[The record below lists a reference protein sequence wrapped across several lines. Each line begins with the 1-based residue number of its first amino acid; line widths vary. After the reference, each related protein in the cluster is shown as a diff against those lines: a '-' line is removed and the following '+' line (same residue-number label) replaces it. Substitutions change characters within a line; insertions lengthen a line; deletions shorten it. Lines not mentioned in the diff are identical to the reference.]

1 MLKAKKV
8 YIEGIVQGVGFRP
21 FIFKLAN
28 ELGLKGYI
36 YNDTNGVY
44 IEIEGEESLI
54 DEFIK
59 LIPEKA
65 PPLALVE
72 RILTEDT
79 QVKGYSEF
87 FIEKSKGGEEKFVLI
102 SPDVSTCDDCLM
114 ELFDPSDRRFRY
126 PFINCTNCGPRFTI
140 IVDVPYD
147 RPKTTMAVFKMCQEC
162 EREYHDPSNRRFH
175 AQPNA
180 CPVCGPSLKL
190 FDNNLKEI
198 CCDDPIK
205 EVAEILK
212 DGFIVA
218 IKGLGGYHLACDALN
233 DEAVSELRRR
243 KMRIEKPFA
252 IMIPDVDWLDKICDY
267 NEVELKLLTSIQ
279 RPIVLIRKKR
289 NCPIAY
295 EVAPRNSYLGVML
308 PYTPLHHLLM
318 REINLPLVMTSG
330 NLTEE
335 PIAYKDDDAFERLG
349 KIADFFLVHNREIHM
364 RCDDSVSAVIAGKP
378 VVLRR
383 SRGYVPYPVKLQF
396 EAKKQVLAVGGHLKN
411 TFCFLKGRYAFLSHH
426 IGDLENWATLKS
438 LIEGV
443 EHFKKLFDLKPEVL
457 AYDMHP
463 EYLSTKFAL
472 ELDVEVKVP
481 VQHHH
486 AHVASC
492 MAENGLS
499 GPVIGIAF
507 DGTGYGTDGKIWGG
521 EFLVAQMSKFERF
534 AHFDYVPL
542 PGGEVA
548 IKEPWRMALSYLMYS
563 FGDDFQSIQIPF
575 VKFLNE
581 NWSKVKILLKMI
593 DRGINSPMTSAVGRL
608 FDAVSAICSVRLR
621 VNYEAQAAM
630 EFQMLADEDE
640 SGVYEFEIIDSMKPW
655 RISFKQGIRE
665 IVHDIESGIDV
676 SKIAGKFHNTIARIV
691 CEVAKK
697 MKSESGIND
706 VVLSGGVFQNALLV
720 NKTMIEL
727 EKAGFKVYTHSKVP
741 PNDGGVIAWASC
753 RCSFQRNLKF
763 LFP

>member
-102 SPDVSTCDDCLM
+102 SPDVSTCDDCLR
-114 ELFDPSDRRFRY
+114 ELFDPSDRRYRY

-267 NEVELKLLTSIQ
+267 NEVELKLLTSNQ

-563 FGDDFQSIQIPF
+563 FGDDFQSIEIPF

-593 DRGINSPMTSAVGRL
+593 NRGINSPMTSAVGRL

-697 MKSESGIND
+697 MKSETGIND

-741 PNDGGVIAWASC
+741 PNDGGLSLGQAVVA
-753 RCSFQRNLKF
+753 
-763 LFP
+763 LFNAI

>member
-102 SPDVSTCDDCLM
+102 SPDVSTCDDCLR

-212 DGFIVA
+212 DGVIVA
-218 IKGLGGYHLACDALN
+218 IKGLGGYHIACDALN

-563 FGDDFQSIQIPF
+563 FGDDFQSIEIPF

-655 RISFKQGIRE
+655 RISFKRGIRG

-676 SKIAGKFHNTIARIV
+676 SKIAGKFHNTIARII

-697 MKSESGIND
+697 MKSETGIND

-741 PNDGGVIAWASC
+741 PNDGGLSLGQAVVA
-753 RCSFQRNLKF
+753 
-763 LFP
+763 LFNAI

>member
-102 SPDVSTCDDCLM
+102 SPDVSTCDDCLR

-563 FGDDFQSIQIPF
+563 FGDDFQSIEIPF

-697 MKSESGIND
+697 MKSETGIND

-720 NKTMIEL
+720 NKTIIEL
-727 EKAGFKVYTHSKVP
+727 EKAGFRVYTHSKVP
-741 PNDGGVIAWASC
+741 PNDGGLSLGQAVVA
-753 RCSFQRNLKF
+753 
-763 LFP
+763 LFNAI